1 MLGIVC
7 TTVVCVTPVLIFLR
21 RLDPKD
27 SAWESMRDYQQ
38 LSFG

>member
-1 MLGIVC
+1 
-7 TTVVCVTPVLIFLR
+7 VLILLR